1 VLYSRN
7 PPQIIDALTLQ
18 DIAERLQCRLEGDGG
33 IEIRRVAGIQQA
45 RAGDLTFV
53 ANTRYAS
60 QVATTKAS
68 AIILGPQDAAPARL
82 AVLRCDDPYTA
93 FARALH
99 FFVQAA
105 PPAAGVDRLSAVAP
119 GVTLGAG
126 VSIGPFVTIGAGASV
141 GARTIVYPNVV
152 IGPGARIGDDC
163 VIHSQA
169 SIREG
174 VVVGHRVVLH
184 DGVVIGS
191 DGYGFARQKDGTHLK
206 IPQHADVVIEDDV
219 EIGANSTIDRPA
231 VGETRI
237 GAGTKLDNLVHVA
250 HGVTIGK
257 RVLLAAQVGIA
268 GSTAIED
275 DVMMA
280 GQTGVT
286 GHITVGARAMV
297 GAKSAVLNSVD
308 AGAFVTGH
316 PAIEHAEWRKASVI
330 FRHLPELKKRL
341 DELERRLAA
350 HTTALRP
357 RKRARQKTVKT
368 SILSNASKSS
378 TRVSRAKRSA
388 RRS

>member
-1 VLYSRN
+1 M
-7 PPQIIDALTLQ
+7 TLQ
-18 DIAERLQCRLEGDGG
+18 DIAERLHCRLEGDGR
-33 IEIRRVAGIQQA
+33 IEIRRVAGIHQA

-53 ANTRYAS
+53 ANARYAS
-60 QVATTKAS
+60 QVATTNAS
-68 AIILGPQDAAPARL
+68 AIILGPRDAAPAHL
-82 AVLRCDDPYTA
+82 AVLRCDDPYTT
-93 FARALH
+93 FALALQL
-99 FFVQAA
+99 FVQHT

-268 GSTAIED
+268 GSTSIDD

-297 GAKSAVLNSVD
+297 GAKSAVLNSVE

-316 PAIEHAEWRKASVI
+316 PAIEHAEWRKSSVI

-341 DELERRLAA
+341 EELERRLSAQTA
-350 HTTALRP
+350 ALRP
-357 RKRARQKTVKT
+357 RKRARKKTPKT
-368 SILSNASKSS
+368 PKAPR
-378 TRVSRAKRSA
+378 TPTPPRGAKGRA
-388 RRS
+388 RR